1 MAYSESSTNWVAY
14 PESSANSMA
23 YSENS
28 QLLMLNQRSNI
39 ELGYYFGLS
48 KLDEKCFVFLSKYL
62 SHLLHHTFPL
72 LKVSL
77 FSTPLHRGLQAKTRH
92 RRWCR
97 HRSKA
102 ARDREEVL
110 DLAGGHMTA
119 AGQGCAW

>member
-1 MAYSESSTNWVAY
+1 MDDAGDGRTPARLTRA
-14 PESSANSMA
+14 PAANGA
-23 YSENS
+23 GRRRR
-28 QLLMLNQRSNI
+28 RSYGRKRRSGT
-39 ELGYYFGLS
+39 ERR
-48 KLDEKCFVFLSKYL
+48 KFVLRWRI
-62 SHLLHHTFPL
+62 
-72 LKVSL
+72 LKVA
-77 FSTPLHRGLQAKTRH
+77 RIGGLQAKARH